1 MSCRSTSSATV
12 NNVGPFQFALSAI
25 EKKDAVRALYVASFK
40 QIFQIYAIVPD
51 FEYYFCMFLLWLSIC
66 RTKPFAIIDKNM
78 SRIYT
83 ILSAVVALSFAGV
96 QMASAQIPSAQVQR
110 ENQVLTAVAK
120 YDAGDAAGAI
130 RILGEV
136 LAADPSDDAANYY
149 MAMSYIARN
158 DLSNAEPY
166 LRKAA
171 ELDPQNFWYRYRLA
185 GLYAVTSRKELTVS
199 MYEKLLEDF
208 PRRSELYFDLVEL
221 YSSQGE
227 YEKALNTLDNVET
240 IFGKTESTAMFR
252 FNLLQ
257 RMQRGE
263 EAFASLEEY
272 NKEYSSP
279 YVLSTLADWQM
290 SMYND
295 STALAYYNEAL
306 DIAPD
311 YAPAML
317 GKAETL
323 RMTRKYDDYFSVLGK
338 FVESEGYV
346 PAGKSDYLMAIVQR
360 TDPKFLKT
368 FMPRLDTVFNSVLR
382 VHPTDSSILR
392 TAAVYYY
399 STARNDLAD
408 TCFRRNMEVWDKSAG
423 ITADYVEFLMY
434 AQKWNEL
441 SEEGRNA
448 FGRFHDPAFLE
459 MASVGDY
466 NLNEFDKV
474 LDICYKVIEV
484 APKDSSATLRAWSTA
499 GDIYHRKGDAKK
511 AYKAYEKALKINP
524 GYVYV
529 LNNYA
534 YYLSME
540 GKNLKKAYTM
550 SKKTVEAEPDNST
563 YLDTFGWILYLQG
576 KPLEAKAF
584 FKHAMLYG
592 GKESVVV
599 MDHYAEVLYALKEY
613 DLAFVYWNMAKAKNS
628 GEIPDLEEKISR
640 RKHEAGQ

>member
-1 MSCRSTSSATV
+1 M
-12 NNVGPFQFALSAI
+12 
-25 EKKDAVRALYVASFK
+25 D
-40 QIFQIYAIVPD
+40 
-51 FEYYFCMFLLWLSIC
+51 
-66 RTKPFAIIDKNM
+66 
-78 SRIYT
+78 RIYN
-83 ILSAVVALSFAGV
+83 ISLVCIAALFLCAHP
-96 QMASAQIPSAQVQR
+96 ASAQLPTAAAQR
-110 ENQVLTAVAK
+110 ENMVLVAV
-120 YDAGDAAGAI
+120 DRFDSGDAEGAKK
-130 RILGEV
+130 ILKEV
-136 LAADPSDDAANYY
+136 LDADPSNDAANYY
-149 MAMSYIARN
+149 MAMSCIAGN
-158 DLSNAEPY
+158 DTAKAEVY
-166 LRKAA
+166 LKKAA
-171 ELDPQNFWYRYRLA
+171 ELDPGNFWYRYRLA

-227 YEKALNTLDNVET
+227 NEKALETLDEVET

-252 FNLLQ
+252 FNLLH

-311 YAPAML
+311 YAPALL

-323 RMTRKYDDYFSVLGK
+323 RMTRKYDSYFSVLNR
-338 FVESEGYV
+338 FVSLEDYLAE
-346 PAGKSDYLMAIVQR
+346 GKSDYLMALVQR

-368 FMPRLDTVFNSVLR
+368 FTPQLDTVFTNVLR
-382 VHPTDSSILR
+382 VHPADSSILR
-392 TAAVYYY
+392 AGAIYYY
-399 STARNDLAD
+399 STGRNDLAD
-408 TCFRRNMEVWDKSAG
+408 SCFLKNTRIWSKSVSAA
-423 ITADYVEFLMY
+423 ADYVEFLMY
-434 AQKWNEL
+434 AGKWQEL
-441 SEEGRNA
+441 SQEGRAA
-448 FGRFHDPAFLE
+448 FDRFPDPAFLE

-466 NLNEFDKV
+466 NMKEYDKV
-474 LDICYKVIEV
+474 LDICFKVLEV

-499 GDIYHRKGDAKK
+499 GDIYHQKGDSKK
-511 AYKAYEKALKINP
+511 AYKAYEKALKVNP
-524 GYVYV
+524 DYVYV

-540 GKNLKKAYTM
+540 GKNLKKAYAM

-613 DLAFVYWNMAKAKNS
+613 DLAFVYWNLALKKNN
-628 GEIPDLEEKISR
+628 GEVPDLEERINR
-640 RKHEAGQ
+640 RRQASGQ